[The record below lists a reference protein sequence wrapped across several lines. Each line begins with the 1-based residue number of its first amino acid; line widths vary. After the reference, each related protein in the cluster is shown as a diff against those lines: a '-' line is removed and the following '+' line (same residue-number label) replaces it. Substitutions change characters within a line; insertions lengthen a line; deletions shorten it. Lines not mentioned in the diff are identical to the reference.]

1 LIWAFFCTMTLLMGP
16 QILITLVDKHFGH
29 RIDEN
34 HWAGR
39 WIERILRWTY
49 PLSPIGLVGQIQFT
63 LQSRFRAGRTTLWTL
78 VTMALLTLAIV
89 LVMFVSF
96 GVLRLDNRE
105 RFPDNLDAF
114 GLEAEDYRDQSPPG
128 RRHARRPTIQ
138 SDVIKDPFVKLLIPY
153 YPNRHN
159 DLLRRACPD
168 LPRIQASPLR
178 FLDSGTPDSEAIEL
192 TRRNVECLGSLFR
205 VSLDDQDLTTIDW
218 IPARIGLSRSVGL
231 MAYLP
236 TARLPRGRHD
246 LVVSYPR
253 DEAQLAPDQE
263 EQPFLFTED
272 PTDRVFHLPFWR

>member
-1 LIWAFFCTMTLLMGP
+1 
-16 QILITLVDKHFGH
+16 
-29 RIDEN
+29 
-34 HWAGR
+34 
-39 WIERILRWTY
+39 
-49 PLSPIGLVGQIQFT
+49 
-63 LQSRFRAGRTTLWTL
+63 
-78 VTMALLTLAIV
+78 
-89 LVMFVSF
+89 
-96 GVLRLDNRE
+96 
-105 RFPDNLDAF
+105 
-114 GLEAEDYRDQSPPG
+114 
-128 RRHARRPTIQ
+128 
-138 SDVIKDPFVKLLIPY
+138 VIKDPFVKLLIPY

-168 LPRIQASPLR
+168 LPAIQASPMRL
-178 FLDSGTPDSEAIEL
+178 LDSGTLDSEAIEL